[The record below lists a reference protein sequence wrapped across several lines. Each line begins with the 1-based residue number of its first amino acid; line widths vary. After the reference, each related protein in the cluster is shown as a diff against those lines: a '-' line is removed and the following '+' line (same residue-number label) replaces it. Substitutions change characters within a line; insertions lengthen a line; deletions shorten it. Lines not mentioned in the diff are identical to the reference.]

1 MGPGPVFFIAVVM
14 GGATLITYTVFNF
27 LYKIQKAKAEARPS
41 GLNERLSRQMDKL
54 VAANASLQRR
64 VEILESLVADADLEQ
79 LQTGLDSSDPVSE
92 KQSTTTIEVKLDED
106 RAF

>member
-1 MGPGPVFFIAVVM
+1 MAGPVFFIAVVM

-27 LYKIQKAKAEARPS
+27 LYKIQKAKTEARPS

-64 VEILESLVADADLEQ
+64 IETLESIVVDADLER
-79 LQTGLDSSDPVSE
+79 LQTGLGSQIDSPSHEPTS
-92 KQSTTTIEVKLDED
+92 IEVKIDEELSL
-106 RAF
+106 